1 MFSFYLYKFSLK
13 CEWNDSYALVV
24 RNNEDDDFAQINRYK
39 KKIMLRI
46 KKGFSEQLLQMALLL
61 SLIGYDRLWPTF
73 GIWPSAPSA
82 EIEVGPLDRWGDD
95 SYSNGFGPLTQIHP
109 KSVDR
114 YLDRQWLLDELLSLG
129 RFGDRYPS
137 NIEAYLLNVDG
148 DENGRDDQQQQDSG
162 GQVVKTEPKEN
173 DSEDEDVDRVFD
185 TDIVEDVLMLA
196 PEVSF
201 FICSIFI

>member
-1 MFSFYLYKFSLK
+1 
-13 CEWNDSYALVV
+13 
-24 RNNEDDDFAQINRYK
+24 
-39 KKIMLRI
+39 MLRI

-61 SLIGYDRLWPTF
+61 SLIGCDRLWPTF

-114 YLDRQWLLDELLSLG
+114 YLDRHWLFNELLSLG
-129 RFGDRYPS
+129 RYGDRYPS

-148 DENGRDDQQQQDSG
+148 DENGRDEQQQQQQPDPG
-162 GQVVKTEPKEN
+162 GHVVKTEPIEN
-173 DSEDEDVDRVFD
+173 DDEDDDVDKVFD
-185 TDIVEDVLMLA
+185 TDIVDDVFMFA
-196 PEVSF
+196 PEVSL
-201 FICSIFI
+201 FICSHLCLLNVNEVYECVLQSVHRPYIQIRCVG

>member
-1 MFSFYLYKFSLK
+1 MYRSVFTLNFYLLQ
-13 CEWNDSYALVV
+13 
-24 RNNEDDDFAQINRYK
+24 RHK

-73 GIWPSAPSA
+73 GIWPSVPSA

-129 RFGDRYPS
+129 RYGDRYPS

-148 DENGRDDQQQQDSG
+148 DENSRDDQQQQDPG
-162 GQVVKTEPKEN
+162 GQAVKTEPKEN

-201 FICSIFI
+201 FICSIFIC